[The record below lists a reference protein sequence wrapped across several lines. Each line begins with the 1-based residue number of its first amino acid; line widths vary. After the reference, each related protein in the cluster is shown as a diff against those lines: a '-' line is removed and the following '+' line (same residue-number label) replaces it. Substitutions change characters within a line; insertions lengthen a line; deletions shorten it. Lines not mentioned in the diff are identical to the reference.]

1 MIDIDTAIKESKNK
15 ENISDGGSMCFDF
28 GDVVLVKYSCPIK
41 YLKNGE
47 RSREKSE
54 EIMESI
60 KIKANNGV
68 NTPRHLAVKRL
79 IDGENDICYVLQQKC
94 PGNNCASISKYGVSF
109 DEMCDSLKF
118 VLNIPFEH
126 YKKLIEDGC
135 NLFEMGYEAKN
146 KNLFYDSNTGFWF
159 IDFLLNEKDYMFDS
173 NDIKKVFEALSYR
186 IPKPI
191 LIMSSVKYGEE
202 LTDNQKHIEKELEY
216 AIKAKT
222 LLAIKDVLPIF
233 EKYEKFFLL
242 KESND
247 YKSYLMQNGFVNKD
261 LTSVDSID
269 YEVFQELYEI
279 IIKGLIDKIKNKGE
293 KFWSIECND
302 ISNDSNLF
310 GLQTFFEQSKYNC
323 IKREEFD
330 DAYDY
335 EYEVRKSYTLNILND
350 LIDRLEKMEP
360 NENIISF
367 LTDANEKLKSNRN
380 L

>member
-28 GDVVLVKYSCPIK
+28 GDVVLVKYSCQIK

-54 EIMESI
+54 EIMEAI
-60 KIKANNGV
+60 KIKADNGV

-94 PGNNCASISKYGVSF
+94 PGNNCASIRKYGVSF
-109 DEMCDSLKF
+109 DEMCDNLKF

-126 YKKLIEDGC
+126 YMKLIEDGC
-135 NLFEMGYEAKN
+135 KLFEMGYERKN

-159 IDFLLNEKDYMFDS
+159 IDFLLNETDYMFDS

-186 IPKPI
+186 IPRPI
-191 LIMSSVKYGEE
+191 QIASSVKYDEE
-202 LTDNQKHIEKELEY
+202 LTDKQKHIEKELKY

-222 LLAIKDVLPIF
+222 LSAIKEVLPLF

-242 KESND
+242 KESD
-247 YKSYLMQNGFVNKD
+247 GYKSYLMQNGFVNKD
-261 LTSVDSID
+261 LTSVDPTD
-269 YEVFQELYEI
+269 YEVFKELYEI
-279 IIKGLIDKIKNKGE
+279 VIKGLIDKIKNKGE

-302 ISNDSNLF
+302 IGNDSDLF
-310 GLQTFFEQSKYNC
+310 GLRTFFEQSKYNC

-330 DAYDY
+330 NAYDY
-335 EYEVRKSYTLNILND
+335 EYEVKKSYTTNLLND
-350 LIDRLEKMEP
+350 LIDRLEKIEQ
-360 NENIISF
+360 NENIINF
-367 LTDANEKLKSNRN
+367 LADAREKFKLNRT